1 MENKFISSSQNS
13 IIKNIQLLQKKKSE
27 RKKQGLFIVEGIR
40 AVNEIPND
48 YEVEYIITIDS
59 FDASGIKNLDKSK
72 WIVVTDEIF
81 KLISD
86 TESPQ
91 GVMAVV
97 KLHKYSLAS
106 LNTKSTPFYLLLEN
120 VQDPGN
126 LGTII
131 RTAYGFG
138 VDAIFI
144 SKGSVDVYSPKAIR
158 ATMGAVFHVPII
170 MDVEMIE
177 CVQWLKEKDIPIYA
191 TALEESRVIYDNDFS
206 QSVALIIGNEANGVS
221 EMTKQLATTK
231 VRIPM
236 PGGLESLN
244 ASIAAA
250 VCMYEVM
257 KQRGL

>member
-1 MENKFISSSQNS
+1 MENKFISSNQNE
-13 IIKNIQLLQKKKSE
+13 IIKNIRILQKKKSE
-27 RKKQGLFIVEGIR
+27 RKKQGLFIVEGLR
-40 AVNEIPND
+40 AVNEIPD
-48 YEVEYIITIDS
+48 EYKVEYIITTDS
-59 FDASGIKNLDKSK
+59 FDATQVIHLEKYK

-86 TESPQ
+86 TETPQ

-97 KLHKYSLAS
+97 HIKCYSLAS
-106 LNTKSTPFYLLLEN
+106 LNEKDNPFYLLLEN

-138 VDAIFI
+138 VDAIFV
-144 SKGSVDVYSPKAIR
+144 SKGSVDVYSPKAVR

-170 MDVEMIE
+170 MDFEATSCI
-177 CVQWLKEKDIPIYA
+177 QWLKEKEIPIYA
-191 TALEESRVIYDNDFS
+191 TALEESKVIYDNDFS
-206 QSVALIIGNEANGVS
+206 KKTALVIGNEANGVS
-221 EMTKQLATTK
+221 EEVKEMATTK

>member
-1 MENKFISSSQNS
+1 MENKFISSSQNG

-40 AVNEIPND
+40 AVNEVPSD

-59 FDASGIKNLDKSK
+59 FDVSEIKNLDRSK
-72 WIVVTDEIF
+72 WIIVTDEIF

-138 VDAIFI
+138 VDAIFV
-144 SKGSVDVYSPKAIR
+144 SKGSVDVYSPKSIR
-158 ATMGAVFHVPII
+158 ATMGAVLHIPII
-170 MDVEMIE
+170 VDVDMVE
-177 CVQWLKEKDIPIYA
+177 CMQWLKEKDIPIYA
-191 TALEESRVIYDNDFS
+191 TALEESKVIYDNDFS
-206 QSVALIIGNEANGVS
+206 KCAALIIGNEANGVS

>member
-1 MENKFISSSQNS
+1 MENKFISSSQNP

-27 RKKQGLFIVEGIR
+27 RKKQGVFIVEGIR
-40 AVNEIPND
+40 AVNEVPVHQRI
-48 YEVEYIITIDS
+48 EYIITVDS
-59 FDASGIKNLDKSK
+59 FDSTQIKCLDRSK

-81 KLISD
+81 ASISD

-91 GVMAVV
+91 GVMAIVAQNR
-97 KLHKYSLAS
+97 AS
-106 LNTKSTPFYLLLEN
+106 LESLNEKEKPFYLLLEN

-126 LGTII
+126 LGTMI

-138 VDAIFI
+138 VDAIFV
-144 SKGSVDVYSPKAIR
+144 SKGSVDVYSPKTIR
-158 ATMGAVFHVPII
+158 ATMGAVCHIPII
-170 MDVEMIE
+170 MDIEMKE
-177 CVQWLKEKDIPIYA
+177 CIQWLKEKNIAVYA
-191 TALEESRVIYDNDFS
+191 TALEESKVIYDNDFTKS
-206 QSVALIIGNEANGVS
+206 TALIIGNEANGVS

-244 ASIAAA
+244 ASIAAS

>member
-1 MENKFISSSQNS
+1 MENKFISSSQNA
-13 IIKNIQLLQKKKSE
+13 IIKNILLLQKKKSE
-27 RKKQGLFIVEGIR
+27 RKKQALFIVEGIR
-40 AVNEIPND
+40 AVNEVPDNYPI
-48 YEVEYIITIDS
+48 EYIITTDD
-59 FDASGIKNLDKSK
+59 FDANQIKRLSSSK
-72 WIVVTDEIF
+72 WLVVTDEVF

-86 TESPQ
+86 TETPQ

-97 KLHKYSLAS
+97 GISKYELSS
-106 LNTKSTPFYLLLEN
+106 LNSKENPFYLLLEN

-138 VDAIFI
+138 VDAIFV
-144 SKGSVDVYSPKAIR
+144 SKGSVDVYSPKSVR

-170 MDVEMIE
+170 TDVEMVE
-177 CVQWLKEKDIPIYA
+177 CIQWLKEKNIPIYA
-191 TALEESRVIYDNDFS
+191 TALEESRVIYDNDFKE
-206 QSVALIIGNEANGVS
+206 QVALVIGNEANGVS
-221 EMTKQLATTK
+221 EMTKTMATTK

-257 KQRGL
+257 KQRGM